1 MNAALQ
7 SSGEWQRVPG
17 ARGASVVLPGQSPE
31 GAYILSVLLK
41 RSYHIANGEP
51 CQPMDPNR
59 ALAAGDV
66 FWVEPMSSTV
76 RYESDFIPFKTA
88 TDVVLNGT
96 VHAPDQT
103 PTTTCRVSLQVGAH
117 SKSIAVI
124 GDRTAHY
131 NDGDT
136 PLFGD
141 PIPFTKMQ
149 LRYERAYGGV
159 DVYSDPQTVYPY
171 PRNPLGC
178 GFAVANS
185 AASIDGLQLPNLEDP
200 AALLTPEQLCLQ
212 EYANWESRPLPAGF
226 GWIAKTWLP
235 RAALAGVMPAD
246 RAIEQEMRK
255 AYAQLVP
262 KEMRNAYLQNGIR
275 DMDFRFFNG
284 ASPGLVLDTV
294 APGELIVTN
303 NLTDTG
309 HFYFYLPGDA
319 PRLGLDIGAGVQ
331 EPDAALHTV
340 MIDMDERRLDLVWRG
355 AVPYR
360 GPDWLPQMR
369 KMEVLV
375 SG

>member
-1 MNAALQ
+1 M
-7 SSGEWQRVPG
+7 
-17 ARGASVVLPGQSPE
+17 VLPGQTPE

-41 RSYHIANGEP
+41 RSYHIAEGRV
-51 CQPMDPNR
+51 CRPMERDR

-66 FWVEPMSSTV
+66 FWAEPASSAV
-76 RYESDFIPFKTA
+76 RYESDFVPYKYA

-96 VHAPDQT
+96 AHAPDLE
-103 PTTTCRVSLQVGAH
+103 PTTSCLVSLQVGAH

-124 GDRTAHY
+124 GDRTAHF
-131 NDGDT
+131 NGGGT
-136 PLFGD
+136 PLFSD
-141 PIPFTKMQ
+141 PERFTKME

-159 DVYSDPQTVYPY
+159 DVYSDPQSIYPY

-200 AALLTPEQLCLQ
+200 VALLTPGELCMR
-212 EYANWESRPLPAGF
+212 EYAQWKSRPAPAGF

-246 RAIEQEMRK
+246 RAIEQELRE

-262 KEMRNAYLQNGIR
+262 KEMRNAYVQNGLR
-275 DMDFRFFNG
+275 DIDFDFFNG
-284 ASPGLVLDTV
+284 ASPGLVLDAI
-294 APGELIVTN
+294 APGELIVTT
-303 NLTDTG
+303 NLTEAG
-309 HFYFYLPGDA
+309 HFHFYLPADA

-331 EPDAALHTV
+331 EPDVVLHTV
-340 MIDMDERRLDLVWRG
+340 MIDMDELRLDLVWRG
-355 AVPYR
+355 AVNYR
-360 GPDWLPQMR
+360 GPEWLPQMR
-369 KMEVLV
+369 KMDVLV

>member
-1 MNAALQ
+1 MERNL
-7 SSGEWQRVPG
+7 
-17 ARGASVVLPGQSPE
+17 
-31 GAYILSVLLK
+31 
-41 RSYHIANGEP
+41 
-51 CQPMDPNR
+51 
-59 ALAAGDV
+59 ALAAGDA
-66 FWVEPMSSTV
+66 FWVEPASSAV

-96 VHAPDQT
+96 VHAPDQAPAT
-103 PTTTCRVSLQVGAH
+103 SCVASLQVGAL

-124 GDRTAHY
+124 GDRTVHY
-131 NDGDT
+131 NGGGM
-136 PLFGD
+136 PLFSD
-141 PIPFTKMQ
+141 PAPFTKME

-159 DVYSDPQTVYPY
+159 DVYSDPQTIYPY

-185 AASIDGLQLPNLEDP
+185 AESIDGLQLPNLEDP
-200 AALLTPEQLCLQ
+200 AALLTPGGLCVQ
-212 EYANWESRPLPAGF
+212 EYANWESRPFPAGF

-235 RAALAGVMPAD
+235 RAAFAGVMPAD
-246 RAIEQEMRK
+246 RAIEQELRK

-262 KEMRNAYLQNGIR
+262 RETRSAYLQHGIR

-284 ASPGLVLDTV
+284 ASSGLVLDTV

-303 NLTDTG
+303 NLAEEG
-309 HFYFYLPGDA
+309 QFYFYLPGDA
-319 PRLGLDIGAGVQ
+319 PRLGLDIGGGVR
-331 EPDAALHTV
+331 EPDVVLHTV

-355 AVPYR
+355 AVVYH

>member
-1 MNAALQ
+1 VSAALQ
-7 SSGEWQRVPG
+7 SSQEWQRVPG

-31 GAYILSVLLK
+31 GAHVLSVLLK
-41 RSYHIANGEP
+41 RSYHIADGGH
-51 CQPMDPNR
+51 CQPMDQNR
-59 ALAAGDV
+59 ALVAGDV
-66 FWVEPMSSTV
+66 FWAEPMSSAV

-96 VHAPDQT
+96 VHAPDQA
-103 PTTTCRVSLQVGAH
+103 PTTSCMVSLQVGAH
-117 SKSIAVI
+117 TKSMAVI

-131 NDGDT
+131 NGGGT
-136 PLFGD
+136 PLFSD
-141 PIPFTKMQ
+141 PKSFTKME

-159 DVYSDPQTVYPY
+159 DVYSDPQTLYPY

-200 AALLTPEQLCLQ
+200 AALITPGELCLQ

-235 RAALAGVMPAD
+235 RAAFAGVMPAD
-246 RAIEQEMRK
+246 RAIEQEMRR

-262 KEMRNAYLQNGIR
+262 KETRNAYLQNGIR

-303 NLTDTG
+303 NLTDAG
-309 HFYFYLPGDA
+309 QFYFYLPGDA
-319 PRLGLDIGAGVQ
+319 PRLGLDIGEGVQ
-331 EPDAALHTV
+331 EPDVALHTV
-340 MIDMDERRLDLVWRG
+340 MIDMDELRLDLVWRG